1 MFFKLAFRNGR
12 KSRKENGLFFSTL
25 LITVIAFYI
34 ILSLPNQDVMIF
46 LQQMESDAV
55 KRLISMLPLFF
66 GAALV
71 ILFFLVY
78 YAGKYQMQRRRHEFG
93 LYLMMGMRR
102 RTLFLLLLAEDLY
115 SSIFPL
121 IIGLPVAVL
130 LSELI
135 SLVTARI
142 AGMGVIG
149 HRFSFSPEA
158 ALLTAAGFLLI
169 KLAAFL
175 ILSGRVARQEI
186 GSLLVEMPEGVKR
199 QLPGPVY
206 GAAAAAGLICLGAAW
221 WMASTG
227 ISWLNLGRMGVTLL
241 LGLCGTWLLF
251 FGLRFVMNIFAKRG
265 DKGGRLQV
273 FHFRQLEETVIR
285 CYGTLAVSSL
295 LILAS
300 LCCFGA
306 GAAIMRFY
314 GDSEPHVLDYTFDGD
329 MQDISEVEKKLSAQ
343 RLDTAF
349 FSLFEMRV
357 GYIRTTED
365 YDNAFRM
372 DSVLEA
378 ISGMADSE
386 EKQQLEN
393 ILMYADYPHIISL
406 SGYNQ
411 LLEAAGLPQI
421 SLEKG
426 EAGVYM
432 DGTFAREEERKIMDE
447 LLASEP
453 AADLD
458 GTMYRLAGN
467 VQSVNLVTDD
477 SITLSFALILPDE
490 DFEYY
495 TQGEYTVYLDGVL
508 KKGEG
513 ESLMSAIMDM
523 NSRLDQN
530 GIIYESYLQNMGRQM
545 FYIAAAGYITIYLAV
560 VFLIIA
566 NTVIGVQFLMSQRR
580 TGRRYQTLS
589 RLGASYRELCRAAGR
604 QVNWYF
610 GIPAFVAAVS
620 SMFGV
625 RALLMGILS
634 SRTRSAI
641 GEVMWIS
648 VLMILFLC
656 VIECIYMAVVKRS
669 CNRYLLAVMEPERE
683 E

>member
-186 GSLLVEMPEGVKR
+186 GSLLVEMPEGVKK

-206 GAAAAAGLICLGAAW
+206 GAAAAAGLICLGIVW

-265 DKGGRLQV
+265 DKGEG
-273 FHFRQLEETVIR
+273 FR
-285 CYGTLAVSSL
+285 SS
-295 LILAS
+295 
-300 LCCFGA
+300 
-306 GAAIMRFY
+306 
-314 GDSEPHVLDYTFDGD
+314 
-329 MQDISEVEKKLSAQ
+329 
-343 RLDTAF
+343 
-349 FSLFEMRV
+349 
-357 GYIRTTED
+357 
-365 YDNAFRM
+365 
-372 DSVLEA
+372 
-378 ISGMADSE
+378 
-386 EKQQLEN
+386 
-393 ILMYADYPHIISL
+393 
-406 SGYNQ
+406 
-411 LLEAAGLPQI
+411 
-421 SLEKG
+421 
-426 EAGVYM
+426 
-432 DGTFAREEERKIMDE
+432 
-447 LLASEP
+447 
-453 AADLD
+453 
-458 GTMYRLAGN
+458 
-467 VQSVNLVTDD
+467 
-477 SITLSFALILPDE
+477 
-490 DFEYY
+490 
-495 TQGEYTVYLDGVL
+495 
-508 KKGEG
+508 
-513 ESLMSAIMDM
+513 
-523 NSRLDQN
+523 
-530 GIIYESYLQNMGRQM
+530 
-545 FYIAAAGYITIYLAV
+545 
-560 VFLIIA
+560 
-566 NTVIGVQFLMSQRR
+566 
-580 TGRRYQTLS
+580 
-589 RLGASYRELCRAAGR
+589 
-604 QVNWYF
+604 
-610 GIPAFVAAVS
+610 
-620 SMFGV
+620 
-625 RALLMGILS
+625 
-634 SRTRSAI
+634 
-641 GEVMWIS
+641 IS
-648 VLMILFLC
+648 VSW
-656 VIECIYMAVVKRS
+656 KR
-669 CNRYLLAVMEPERE
+669 R
-683 E
+683 